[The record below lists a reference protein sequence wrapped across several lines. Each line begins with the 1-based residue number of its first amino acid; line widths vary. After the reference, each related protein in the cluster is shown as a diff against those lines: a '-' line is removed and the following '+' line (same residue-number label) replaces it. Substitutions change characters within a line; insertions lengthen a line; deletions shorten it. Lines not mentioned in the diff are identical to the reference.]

1 MSSHILEVLVP
12 VLPTLGRGFLVTLE
26 LTISA
31 IAAGLVWGTI
41 LALFRIGPVKPL
53 SWFAQGYVT
62 LFRSVPLVMVLL
74 WFFLVVPQVLQS
86 LLHLSPA
93 VDIRRVS
100 AFVAFSLYEAAY
112 YSEIIRAGILGVP
125 RGQQSASL
133 ALGLTPLQTMRHVV
147 LPQAFRAMVPV
158 FVTQAIVMFQDTS
171 LVYVIGLGDFFSMAE
186 SLGERDGKL
195 TLMLMLAGATY
206 FVICSTASMF
216 VKFLQRKAIQ

>member
-1 MSSHILEVLVP
+1 MSGHDLQILLA
-12 VLPTLGRGFLVTLE
+12 VLPALGRGFVVTLQ
-26 LTISA
+26 LTASA
-31 IAAGLVWGTI
+31 IAAGLVWGTV
-41 LALFRIGPVKPL
+41 LALFRISPARPL
-53 SWFAQGYVT
+53 SWFAQSYVT

-74 WFFLVVPQVLQS
+74 WFFLVVPQLLKS

-186 SLGERDGKL
+186 SIGERDGSL
-195 TLMLMLAGATY
+195 ILMLMLAGATY
-206 FVICSTASMF
+206 FVICSAASMV
-216 VKFLQRKAIQ
+216 VKFLQRKAI

>member
-1 MSSHILEVLVP
+1 MSHHTLELLLA
-12 VLPTLGRGFLVTLE
+12 VLPALGRGFIVTLE
-26 LTISA
+26 LTASA
-31 IAAGLVWGTI
+31 IAAGLVWGTV
-41 LALFRIGPVKPL
+41 LALLRISPVKPL
-53 SWFAQGYVT
+53 SWFAQSYVT

-74 WFFLVVPQVLQS
+74 WFFLVVPQLLQS
-86 LLHLSPA
+86 VLGLSPA
-93 VDIRRVS
+93 VDVRRVS

-186 SLGERDGKL
+186 SVGERDGSL
-195 TLMLMLAGATY
+195 ILMLMLAGLTY
-206 FVICSTASMF
+206 FVICSAASMF
-216 VKFLQRKAIQ
+216 VKFLQRKAI